1 MREGPLE
8 DFAWELEVK
17 GLEEMQQSQW
27 FQQLQPVLDV
37 ARELQIQSLRQHKL
51 DKHVDEQGELQ
62 SPRRALLFQ

>member
-1 MREGPLE
+1 
-8 DFAWELEVK
+8 
-17 GLEEMQQSQW
+17 MQQSQW